1 VLALLA
7 LASFPAV
14 VQAREATGPQY
25 ETELPNLPEEQGS
38 GGGGGHHNGSNGGG
52 NEGAGASNS
61 PEGHKS
67 GGGGTT
73 NPGAGGGS
81 HTGQGSQGPEGS
93 SGNPGNGAGNAKN
106 GVTGLADNQQVKP
119 GVNASS
125 TEDNSSSPL
134 VPILIAIAVLAAISI
149 GAFYYRQRRQGA
161 GSSVSP
167 KAS

>member
-1 VLALLA
+1 MLALLA
-7 LASFPAV
+7 LASFPAL

-25 ETELPNLPEEQGS
+25 ETDVPNLPEEQGS
-38 GGGGGHHNGSNGGG
+38 GGVGGHHNGSNGGG

-61 PEGHKS
+61 PEGQHS
-67 GGGGTT
+67 GGGTT
-73 NPGAGGGS
+73 NPGADS
-81 HTGQGSQGPEGS
+81 HTGQRSQAQEGS
-93 SGNPGNGAGNAKN
+93 GG
-106 GVTGLADNQQVKP
+106 KP
-119 GVNASS
+119 GSGSHDAKAGLGEGRQVATPIENAAS
-125 TEDNSSSPL
+125 TSEGDSSSPL